1 MFPGLSSRD
10 VLRMEWRDVFFIHW
24 PVDPAVV
31 EPTLPDSLAV
41 DTFDDRAWLGIVGFR
56 MDGIRPRFVPIGHS
70 FRELNLRTYVRHDGD
85 PGVYFY
91 NLDADD
97 RLGVALARRLFAL
110 PYYRA
115 EMTVREHDGGIRFR
129 SERSHPGA
137 PSAAFD
143 ATILPRGKAEP
154 VESGTLESF
163 LVERYRF
170 FTERRG
176 SIAVGEVDHEAW
188 PLQDADATIRHNT
201 FFEASGFELPSGEPH
216 LLYSPGVDVT
226 AGWVRVA

>member
-1 MFPGLSSRD
+1 
-10 VLRMEWRDVFFIHW
+10 MEWRDVFFIHW

-56 MDGIRPRFVPIGHS
+56 MADIRPRFAPLGRS

-91 NLDADD
+91 TLDADD
-97 RLGVALARRLFAL
+97 RLGVAIARRLFAL

-115 EMTVREHDGGIRFR
+115 AMTVRDRGGETRFR
-129 SERSHPGA
+129 SERRHSGA
-137 PSAAFD
+137 PPATFD
-143 ATILPRGKAEP
+143 ATIDPRGERESVEP
-154 VESGTLESF
+154 GTLEAF

-176 SIAVGEVDHEAW
+176 SIAVGEIDHEPW
-188 PLQDADATIRHNT
+188 PLQDADVTIRDNT
-201 FFEASGFELPSGEPH
+201 LFEASGFETAGEDPH
-216 LLYSPGVDVT
+216 VRYSPGIDVT
-226 AGWVRVA
+226 AGWVRDA